1 MSHSNNKR
9 DSSKLNE
16 LLEQLDE
23 TLTAF
28 APSLSQVQEVD
39 DSYDDLLNDYA
50 SDPPHSDTATSHSVR
65 DSISIVSQ
73 PTSDQTIP
81 AATVS
86 LLHQQ
91 MQQSKSVSTLSLSL
105 EVFSLLADGT
115 SLSQPLLTRNSTAG
129 TWDKSDKQLEISN
142 SSNRISSASSPAPES
157 RTRYAYAP
165 IVSPELHSLRVQL
178 ENAKKELSIQ
188 QNANRLILKRQE
200 AASFARYNSNPAQQP
215 PLPFGSQSSLDTPTT
230 TESTSLPSLS
240 ILPKSSSPL
249 GSRQSIGSITS
260 ATSDTKSTGIGMSSV
275 GRSKSTA
282 SGASVGKKKSKN
294 AALLRM
300 QLGAAGI

>member
-1 MSHSNNKR
+1 MSHSSNNKR

-73 PTSDQTIP
+73 PTSQHHDQTIQ
-81 AATVS
+81 ATVS

-91 MQQSKSVSTLSLSL
+91 MQQSKS
-105 EVFSLLADGT
+105 
-115 SLSQPLLTRNSTAG
+115 PLLTRNSTAG

-178 ENAKKELSIQ
+178 ENAKKELSNQ

-200 AASFARYNSNPAQQP
+200 AASFARYNSNAAQQP

-260 ATSDTKSTGIGMSSV
+260 ATSDTKSTGVGMSSV

-282 SGASVGKKKSKN
+282 SGASAGKKKSKN

>member
-73 PTSDQTIP
+73 PTSQHHDQTIQ
-81 AATVS
+81 ATVS

-91 MQQSKSVSTLSLSL
+91 MQQSKS
-105 EVFSLLADGT
+105 
-115 SLSQPLLTRNSTAG
+115 PLLTRNSTAG

-260 ATSDTKSTGIGMSSV
+260 ATSDTKSTGVGMSSV

>member
-1 MSHSNNKR
+1 MSHSNINKR

-28 APSLSQVQEVD
+28 APSLSQVQEEVD

-50 SDPPHSDTATSHSVR
+50 TDPPHSDTATSHSVR

-73 PTSDQTIP
+73 PTSQHHDQTIQ
-81 AATVS
+81 ATVS

-91 MQQSKSVSTLSLSL
+91 MQQSKS
-105 EVFSLLADGT
+105 
-115 SLSQPLLTRNSTAG
+115 PLLTRNSTAG
-129 TWDKSDKQLEISN
+129 TWDKSDKQFEISN
-142 SSNRISSASSPAPES
+142 STNRISSASSPAPES

-178 ENAKKELSIQ
+178 ENAKKELSHQ
-188 QNANRLILKRQE
+188 QNANRLMLKQQE
-200 AASFARYNSNPAQQP
+200 AASFARYNLNAAAQQP
-215 PLPFGSQSSLDTPTT
+215 PLPFGSQSSPNTPTT

-240 ILPKSSSPL
+240 ILPPKSSSPL
-249 GSRQSIGSITS
+249 GSRQSIGSMTS
-260 ATSDTKSTGIGMSSV
+260 ATSDTKSTGVGMSSV

>member
-1 MSHSNNKR
+1 MSHQQHKR
-9 DSSKLNE
+9 DSSKLDE
-16 LLEQLDE
+16 LLDQLDE

-28 APSLSQVQEVD
+28 APSLVGVQEVD
-39 DSYDDLLNDYA
+39 ESYDDLLNDYA
-50 SDPPHSDTATSHSVR
+50 TDLPQSDTTTSHSVR

-73 PTSDQTIP
+73 PTSHHHDQSIQ
-81 AATVS
+81 ATVS

-91 MQQSKSVSTLSLSL
+91 MQQSKS
-105 EVFSLLADGT
+105 
-115 SLSQPLLTRNSTAG
+115 PLLTRNSTAG
-129 TWDKSDKQLEISN
+129 TWDKSDKQLEISS

-157 RTRYAYAP
+157 RNRYAYAP

-178 ENAKKELSIQ
+178 ENAKKELSNQ
-188 QNANRLILKRQE
+188 QNANRLILKQQE
-200 AASFARYNSNPAQQP
+200 AASFARYNSNSAAQQP
-215 PLPFGSQSSLDTPTT
+215 PLPFGSQSSPTT

-260 ATSDTKSTGIGMSSV
+260 ATSDTKSAGVGLSSV
-275 GRSKSTA
+275 GRSKSTTSSA
-282 SGASVGKKKSKN
+282 SAGKKKTKN